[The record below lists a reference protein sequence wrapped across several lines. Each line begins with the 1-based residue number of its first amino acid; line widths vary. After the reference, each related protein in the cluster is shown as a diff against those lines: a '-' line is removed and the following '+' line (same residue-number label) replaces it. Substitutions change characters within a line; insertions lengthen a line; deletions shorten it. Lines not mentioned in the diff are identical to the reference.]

1 MKDLP
6 KLRKGV
12 LTLKEA
18 YGQAMAVTAPLGSVV
33 STSTAAVAY
42 AGNGVVFA
50 TLLGL
55 AGSILWVATLSSYA
69 RGSRAPEGITPT
81 ARSPPGTSTLPS
93 WNP

>member
-50 TLLGL
+50 F
-55 AGSILWVATLSSYA
+55 
-69 RGSRAPEGITPT
+69 
-81 ARSPPGTSTLPS
+81 
-93 WNP
+93 